1 MRKSNVRIFER
12 QSVSDTNTD
21 KLGICC
27 QQCIF
32 LTIQS
37 TVLHAL
43 LSMLKSLGHFSF
55 VLLYIYFYF
64 LPPPPPPY
72 VLDLNDFCLCFCHCL
87 VHERLI
93 KQLCVTIEAKQKIF
107 ILFMQSWDMYF
118 LNPVLNPDYNFE
130 QTLLRNTSPV
140 LCLNKEIPG
149 KAMNSVSFSFICKL
163 PDLLP

>member
-21 KLGICC
+21 KLGICW

-32 LTIQS
+32 FNHSIHCITCITINVKES
-37 TVLHAL
+37 GAFL
-43 LSMLKSLGHFSF
+43 LCFF
-55 VLLYIYFYF
+55 IFRFFYVFAPPHPTCSGPEWF
-64 LPPPPPPY
+64 L
-72 VLDLNDFCLCFCHCL
+72 FIFCHCL

-149 KAMNSVSFSFICKL
+149 KSNELCV
-163 PDLLP
+163 LLFHM